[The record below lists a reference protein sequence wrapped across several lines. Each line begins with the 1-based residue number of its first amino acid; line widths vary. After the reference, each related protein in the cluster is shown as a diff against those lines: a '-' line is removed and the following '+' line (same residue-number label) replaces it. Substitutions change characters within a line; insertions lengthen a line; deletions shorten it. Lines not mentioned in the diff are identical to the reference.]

1 MNQRNNIYVKE
12 FNPDR
17 GIRLANNKEQTKR
30 FLSQRSIPVPKTF
43 LHIKNRQDWFQLDI
57 TKLPVSTFVIK
68 PNNGSK
74 GQGIFIIN
82 EYRKRQKKDTPQLSS
97 YYKKVKKFFD
107 IYDKQIQDF

>member
-17 GIRLANNKEQTKR
+17 GIRLANNKEQTKK
-30 FLSQRSIPVPKTF
+30 FLFQRSIPVPKTF
-43 LHIKNRQDWFQLDI
+43 LHIKNRQDRFEFNFSSLA
-57 TKLPVSTFVIK
+57 SSHNTFVIK

-82 EYRKRQKKDTPQLSS
+82 EIRKKKEYTHP
-97 YYKKVKKFFD
+97 KKINYSPTLEK
-107 IYDKQIQDF
+107 IR